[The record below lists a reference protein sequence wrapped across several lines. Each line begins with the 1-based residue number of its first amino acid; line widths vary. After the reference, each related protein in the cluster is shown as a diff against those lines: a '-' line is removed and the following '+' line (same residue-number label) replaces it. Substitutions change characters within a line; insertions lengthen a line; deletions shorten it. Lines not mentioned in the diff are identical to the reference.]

1 MKKRLAR
8 IGALGMSMILLG
20 GSALAGCGSASA
32 DTTADQAASDIVE
45 ETKAEGTAAESADTG
60 NFNAEGLPILKEK
73 ETFTIAVPQVSTLKS
88 AAEKQCVID
97 AEEATNVHIEWIEI
111 PASGWDEKINIMFST
126 DSLPDAIISTVDM
139 ARNFEQLV
147 ALDEYLELYA
157 PNVTAFFE
165 TRDDYPN
172 ALRSPDGKIHTLP
185 VGDESTHN
193 IIDSQLWINQ
203 TWLDN
208 LSLEMPE
215 TPEELKEVLIAFR
228 DQDPNGNGQ
237 KDEIPFTFQD
247 SWGWGTSIENIFG
260 PFGVL
265 ENGYHVITQ
274 DGVVTF
280 CAKEQGYYDALV
292 WLHDLYQ
299 EGLIDKDAFTLS
311 ADQYAARGASGDI
324 LGLVAGYRPDEA
336 GVVDADQYRALPVL
350 KGEDGTQMVGINN
363 VTISGGFAISKTCK
377 NPEALVRWYDYI
389 NSSLELALEWG
400 RGAEG
405 VWWNILEE
413 DGEEIPQFLTM
424 DSDVLAAN
432 GGYQSKTEYRTAES
446 FAGKTPSL
454 WRYEYDQKLVYDDKW
469 PRDYKL
475 EAVRE
480 QVAYGVTGLP
490 AGMAVSLENTERRSI
505 LQTDIDTYLKKFIA
519 DSVIN
524 GIDEGKWQEHLKT
537 LESLKV
543 DEYTQLC
550 QEFVD
555 SVG

>member
-1 MKKRLAR
+1 MKRKWLRLA
-8 IGALGMSMILLG
+8 ALGMAVVLTGCQNSSPATG
-20 GSALAGCGSASA
+20 ADSAATDNETKTESG
-32 DTTADQAASDIVE
+32 AASGAQ
-45 ETKAEGTAAESADTG
+45 ETGGNG
-60 NFNAEGLPILKEK
+60 NFNPEGLPIVKEK
-73 ETFTIAVPQVSTLKS
+73 ETFTIAVPQTSTLKT
-88 AAEKQCVID
+88 AAEKQCVIET
-97 AEEATNVHIEWIEI
+97 EEATNIHIEWIEI
-111 PASGWDEKINIMFST
+111 PASGWEEKINIMFST
-126 DSLPDAIISTVDM
+126 DSLPDAILGDVDM
-139 ARNFEQLV
+139 SRNFDQLV
-147 ALDEYLELYA
+147 ALDEYLEQYA
-157 PNVTAFFE
+157 PNVTAFFD

-172 ALRSPDGKIHTLP
+172 ALRSPDGKVHTLP

-193 IIDSQLWINQ
+193 IIDSHLWINQ

-208 LSLEMPE
+208 LSLKMPE

-228 DQDPNGNGQ
+228 DQDPNGNGK

-274 DGVVTF
+274 DGKVTF
-280 CAKEQGYYDALV
+280 SAKEQGYYEALA

-324 LGLVAGYRPDEA
+324 LGLVAGYRAEEA
-336 GVVDADQYRALPVL
+336 GITDESEYRALPVL
-350 KGEDGTQMVGINN
+350 KGKDGTQMIGINN
-363 VTISGGFAISKTCK
+363 VTRAGGFAISKSCK

-389 NSSLELALEWG
+389 NSSLELALKWG

-413 DGEEIPQFLTM
+413 NGEEIPQFLTM
-424 DSDVLAAN
+424 DNDVLAAN
-432 GGYQSKTEYRTAES
+432 GGYQSKAEYRNAES
-446 FAGKTPSL
+446 FSGKTPSL

-469 PRDYKL
+469 PHDDKL

-480 QVAYGVTGLP
+480 QTKFGVVGLP

-505 LQTDIDTYLKKFIA
+505 LMTDIDTYLKKFIA

-524 GIDEGKWQEHLKT
+524 GIDEGKWEEHLKT

-555 SVG
+555 SVK